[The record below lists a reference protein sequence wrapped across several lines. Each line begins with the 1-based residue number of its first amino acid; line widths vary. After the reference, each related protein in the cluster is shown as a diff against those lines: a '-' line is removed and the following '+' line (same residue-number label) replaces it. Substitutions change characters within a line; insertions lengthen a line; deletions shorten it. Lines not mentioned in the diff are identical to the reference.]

1 MRRSVKARA
10 SGPLASQLPALTG
23 GSIPAAAAHC
33 HGWPLPIDAEAWLAP
48 YEGHQVVEA
57 LTAGKKTLESLH
69 LQDHLS
75 SSSADGKN
83 TVYRWSD
90 GPMFS
95 LAPCGDML

>member
-1 MRRSVKARA
+1 MA
-10 SGPLASQLPALTG
+10 
-23 GSIPAAAAHC
+23 
-33 HGWPLPIDAEAWLAP
+33 IDAEAWVAP

-90 GPMFS
+90 GPMFHS
-95 LAPCGDML
+95 APCGDRL